1 MVPDLVAVFP
11 YAGSVNK
18 VPTIKD
24 VALLAKVHAATA
36 SRALN
41 PSTRDMVSTRTANR
55 VIEAAKTLGYSPNS
69 AARSLRTRTSSVAGV
84 IIPDL
89 RNPVFPPIV
98 RGIEDGLRE
107 AGYMALLGNTDGDE
121 ERERELLAAMRGRQT
136 DGFILATS
144 RRNDPLPPVQ
154 GGYPVPTVLV
164 NRRTDASDTPSVTA
178 DNTAG
183 VYSTVRLLVKLGHRR
198 IGHVAGPQETSTG
211 WERYRA
217 FLDAMA
223 AHELPVEARRVTFS
237 TAFTEEAGLVAA
249 LPLLAADP
257 SITAIVAG
265 NDLIALGCYRALEQR
280 GLRCPEDIS
289 VVGFND
295 MPFLDRQ
302 RPRLTSV
309 RIPHYEIGIE
319 SARLLLERIANP
331 AAPAKR
337 VVLPVE
343 LVLRDSAVQPRT
355 D

>member
-1 MVPDLVAVFP
+1 MD
-11 YAGSVNK
+11 K

-41 PSTRDMVSTRTANR
+41 PSTRDMVSNRTANR
-55 VIEAAKTLGYSPNS
+55 VIEAAKTLGYAPNS

-89 RNPVFPPIV
+89 RNPMFPPIV

-121 ERERELLAAMRGRQT
+121 ERERELLTAMRGRQT

-144 RRNDPLPPVQ
+144 RRDDPPPPEH
-154 GGYPVPTVLV
+154 GGRPVPTVLI
-164 NRRTDASDTPSVTA
+164 NRRADADIPSVTP
-178 DNTAG
+178 DNAMG
-183 VYSTVRLLVKLGHRR
+183 IHATVRLLVQLGHER
-198 IGHVAGPQETSTG
+198 IAHLAGPQELSTG

-223 AHELPVEARRVTFS
+223 GHRLAVEPGRVAVS
-237 TAFTEEAGLVAA
+237 SAFTEEAGYRAA
-249 LPLLAADP
+249 LALLDAD
-257 SITAIVAG
+257 STSTAIVAA
-265 NDLIALGCYRALEQR
+265 NDLIALGCYRALDER
-280 GLRCPEDIS
+280 GLRCPQDVS

-302 RPRLTSV
+302 RPALTSV
-309 RIPHYEIGIE
+309 RIPQYEIGIE
-319 SARLLLERIANP
+319 AARLLLERIENP
-331 AAPAKR
+331 TAAAKR

-343 LVLRDSAVQPRT
+343 VIQRDSTARCR
-355 D
+355 

>member
-1 MVPDLVAVFP
+1 
-11 YAGSVNK
+11 VNK

-55 VIEAAKTLGYSPNS
+55 VIEAAKSLGYAPNS
-69 AARSLRTRTSSVAGV
+69 AARSLRTKTSSVAGV

-121 ERERELLAAMRGRQT
+121 DREKELLAAMRGRQT

-144 RRNDPLPPVQ
+144 RRGDPFPAEA
-154 GGYPVPTVLV
+154 GGFPVPTVLV
-164 NRRTDASDTPSVTA
+164 NRRTDANDIPSVTP

-183 VYSTVRLLVKLGHRR
+183 VYATVRHLVELGHRR
-198 IGHVAGPQETSTG
+198 IGHVAGPQDLSTG
-211 WERYRA
+211 WERYRT

-223 AHELPVEARRVTFS
+223 THDLPVDAKRVTFS

-265 NDLIALGCYRALEQR
+265 NDLIALGCYRALEQH
-280 GLRCPEDIS
+280 GLRCPDDVS

-302 RPRLTSV
+302 RPKLTSV

-331 AAPAKR
+331 AGPAKR

-343 LVLRDSAVQPRT
+343 LVRRESTTAPRAN
-355 D
+355 

>member
-1 MVPDLVAVFP
+1 MD
-11 YAGSVNK
+11 K

-41 PSTRDMVSTRTANR
+41 PSTRDMVSTRTADR
-55 VIEAAKTLGYSPNS
+55 VIEAARTLGYAPNS

-89 RNPVFPPIV
+89 RNPMFPPIV
-98 RGIEDGLRE
+98 RGIEDGLRD

-144 RRNDPLPPVQ
+144 RRDDPLPFEY
-154 GGYPVPTVLV
+154 GGRPVPTVLI
-164 NRRTDASDTPSVTA
+164 NRRTDAELPSVTP
-178 DNTAG
+178 DNAMG
-183 VYSTVRLLVKLGHRR
+183 VHATVDLLVELGHQR
-198 IGHVAGPQETSTG
+198 IAHLAGPQDLSTG

-223 AHELPVEARRVTFS
+223 GHNLGVEPTRVAFS
-237 TAFTEEAGLVAA
+237 TAFTEEAGY
-249 LPLLAADP
+249 LAARALLDADA
-257 SITAIVAG
+257 SATAIVAG
-265 NDLIALGCYRALEQR
+265 NDLIALGCYLALQQH
-280 GLRCPEDIS
+280 GLRCPEDVS

-302 RPRLTSV
+302 RPALTSV
-309 RIPHYEIGIE
+309 RIPHYQIGIE
-319 SARLLLERIANP
+319 SARLLLERIEKP
-331 AAPAKR
+331 TAPAKR
-337 VVLPVE
+337 LVLPVE
-343 LVLRDSAVQPRT
+343 VVKRDSTARPPA
-355 D
+355 